1 MTEENKTTQ
10 DSLIKD
16 LKSDRNRLQKLYG
29 KLESEYD
36 DLCEKYNDLQ
46 NAFDESCEHRQLLF
60 TRYADAYSEG
70 FKNGQ
75 EDFQIK
81 AKKILDTFDKWE
93 AYELV
98 NVFGVSTNI
107 ELLNDIKTNYEK
119 IIAYEKEKEQ
129 EIHVGDVVTQDGYN
143 YIVIDVYDNDNTLA
157 MITKSGA
164 VITLHKNYVKKTGK
178 HYPIDEML
186 KELE

>member
-1 MTEENKTTQ
+1 MTEENKTIQ
-10 DSLIKD
+10 DLD
-16 LKSDRNRLQKLYG
+16 
-29 KLESEYD
+29 
-36 DLCEKYNDLQ
+36 DLQ
-46 NAFDESCEHRQLLF
+46 NAFDESCGHRQWLF
-60 TRYADAYSEG
+60 ARYNDAYSDG
-70 FKNGQ
+70 FRSGQ
-75 EDFQIK
+75 VDLQIK

-129 EIHVGDVVTQDGYN
+129 EIHVGDEVVDKNGKK
-143 YIVIDVYDNDNTLA
+143 YIVRHLVGAFMYAMSSSGGSYTFVYSDV
-157 MITKSGA
+157 S
-164 VITLHKNYVKKTGK
+164 KTGK
-178 HYPIDEML
+178 HYPLEEML